1 MEDVDTQS
9 SVQLRGKPLIF
20 SEDRV
25 SESVQDYPHYIIYC
39 VKTAKTQNKNG
50 ALLGERYDSCL
61 PVCALR
67 TGGNTLILDFVQPHV
82 VCLYV

>member
-39 VKTAKTQNKNG
+39 VKTAKT
-50 ALLGERYDSCL
+50 LPGERYDSCL